1 MLARHGR
8 LHQGSLARIS
18 WSTWTGFARIAR
30 DISPALSGFEPHC
43 EPGLLELLGG
53 GIHDGEIHAA
63 DPVRCRRGL
72 ARRRLGGGVGWP
84 VDAIVIEAGAF
95 GGVPPPPPASRSTCC
110 RATAA
115 SEAFCMPTLC
125 RSGHRQQP
133 GYPVGMAPR
142 FPRFRRAYVTV
153 PEYGRAVV
161 DVSGS
166 AARLAA
172 PVARPRA
179 ATIRRGGIRLRPR
192 RGCCGPR
199 GSSVG

>member
-8 LHQGSLARIS
+8 LHQGWLARIS

-72 ARRRLGGGVGWP
+72 ARRRLGGRVGWP
-84 VDAIVIEAGAF
+84 VDPVVIEAG
-95 GGVPPPPPASRSTCC
+95 VPPPARRPGRLVAGPRLQARP
-110 RATAA
+110 
-115 SEAFCMPTLC
+115 FCMPSLC

-179 ATIRRGGIRLRPR
+179 ATIRRGGVRLRPR
-192 RGCCGPR
+192 RGYCGPR